1 MNPKK
6 IRVTN
11 KNECAFLTTG
21 EVYDVVEWHRYT
33 GNPQIEFKPGTY
45 AYLMPV
51 EWEPVPDFKHGDPVW
66 AWDDDKEDM
75 KKGIYL
81 CENPNDE
88 GCTHMVMWSHVTNTA
103 FGYKN
108 VKHIKPTITIE
119 ELAKRADIDL
129 NEYEIIE

>member
-1 MNPKK
+1 MKPKK

-45 AYLMPV
+45 AYLMPG
-51 EWEPVPDFKHGDPVW
+51 EWEPVQDFKHGDPVW
-66 AWDDDKEDM
+66 AWDRRREEAVKSEYIGKSRFED
-75 KKGIYL
+75 
-81 CENPNDE
+81 
-88 GCTHMVMWSHVTNTA
+88 GCPHWVDVIDGEYSNQ
-103 FGYKN
+103 YKY
-108 VKHIKPTITIE
+108 VEHRKPTITIK

-129 NEYEIIE
+129 NKYEIVE

>member
-1 MNPKK
+1 MKPKK
-6 IRVTN
+6 IRILESHSVFLEEGEEHEVIGWEAECPIVQIKGY
-11 KNECAFLTTG
+11 KNGHILYES
-21 EVYDVVEWHRYT
+21 
-33 GNPQIEFKPGTY
+33 K
-45 AYLMPV
+45 
-51 EWEPVPDFKHGDPVW
+51 WEPVTQFKHGDPVW

-119 ELAKRADIDL
+119 ELAERADIDL
-129 NEYEIIE
+129 NEYEIVE